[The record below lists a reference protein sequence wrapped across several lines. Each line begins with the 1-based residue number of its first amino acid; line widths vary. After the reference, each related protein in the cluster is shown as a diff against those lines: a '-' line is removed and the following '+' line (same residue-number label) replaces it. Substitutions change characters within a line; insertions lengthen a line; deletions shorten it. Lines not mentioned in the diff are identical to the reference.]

1 MAKRS
6 QLRRAQI
13 KEQERQTLVN
23 IIARRRRQNQYKDS
37 IRAKVTRPTNN
48 HPILKQTYFVITDKG
63 LIDYTK
69 ENIDIAIQA
78 IGFYNDFIDD
88 NPEAALEFAAIAV
101 EYAEKAGNSQ
111 LADAMR
117 RGYETILYKI
127 TKKPAIL
134 PRNAVDIDPKKV
146 LSTAEFRLYMLY
158 AQGVPRSQI
167 CKEMG
172 WRIGTLDWEVGTV
185 KRKIKVLSTLQI
197 RTHAKAR
204 GLI

>member
-6 QLRRAQI
+6 ALRRAQI
-13 KEQERQTLVN
+13 KEQERQTIMN
-23 IIARRRRQNQYKDS
+23 IIARRKRQNAYKDS
-37 IRAKVTRPTNN
+37 IREKVTRPTNN

-69 ENIDIAIQA
+69 DDLNIAIQA
-78 IGFYNDFIDD
+78 IGFYNDLTDD
-88 NPEAALEFAAIAV
+88 NPEAALEFAAIAA

-111 LADAMR
+111 LAEAMR
-117 RGYETILYKI
+117 RGYEATLFKI
-127 TKKPAIL
+127 TTSPAIL

-146 LSTAEFRLYMLY
+146 LSTAEFRLYMML
-158 AQGVPRSQI
+158 AEGIPQAEI

-172 WRIGTLDWEVGTV
+172 WKMGTICWEVGTI
-185 KRKIKVLSTLQI
+185 KRKIKVKSIVQI